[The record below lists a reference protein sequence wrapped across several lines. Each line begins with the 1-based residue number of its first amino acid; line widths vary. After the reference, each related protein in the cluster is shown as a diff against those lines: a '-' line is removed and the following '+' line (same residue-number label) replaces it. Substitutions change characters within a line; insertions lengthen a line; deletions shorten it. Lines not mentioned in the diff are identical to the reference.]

1 MHEHIELES
10 LASELEDDLVDR
22 YGLMLGSTALWRELG
37 YTSHEAFRKAKQ
49 RGRIEVPL
57 FDVPNR
63 RGSFALSKEVATWI
77 ARQRCAALLQLPE
90 GMQKEA
96 R

>member
-1 MHEHIELES
+1 MREDIDIEA

-22 YGLMLGSTALWRELG
+22 YGLMLGSNALSRELG
-37 YTSHEAFRKAKQ
+37 YASHEAFRKAKQ

-63 RGSFALSKEVATWI
+63 RGSFALTKEVATWI
-77 ARQRCAALLQLPE
+77 AKQRLSLAKLPD
-90 GMQKEA
+90 GMQEEA
-96 R
+96 Q

>member
-1 MHEHIELES
+1 MQEHIEIET

-37 YTSHEAFRKAKQ
+37 YASHEAFRKAKQ

-77 ARQRCAALLQLPE
+77 AKQRFAPAKQADA
-90 GMQKEA
+90 MQKEA
-96 R
+96 L